1 MLTRTLVTRQWRILR
16 PVQTL
21 ATRTFTTSRPQR
33 KAATETV
40 TDTVKDAAKAVDR
53 TVSKVAIKGL
63 EGVEKVNDVVRDAA
77 ERVGIKSNQ
86 KVDEFEVGAKAMK
99 TKAEV
104 KGDQMRRDAEQ
115 GVKQAADAVKDTGS

>member
-40 TDTVKDAAKAVDR
+40 TDTVKDAAKAVDK

-63 EGVEKVNDVVRDAA
+63 EGVEKVNDVVTDAA

-86 KVDEFEVGAKAMK
+86 KVDEFEVGANAMK

>member
-1 MLTRTLVTRQWRILR
+1 MLTRTLVTRQWRIPR

-63 EGVEKVNDVVRDAA
+63 EGVEKVNDVVTDAA

-86 KVDEFEVGAKAMK
+86 KVDEFEVGANAMK